1 MSYKEASRKVLLEY
15 RQSHSL
21 VETIKVA
28 KKMLESKT
36 HKDNVVFHTHVHG
49 EICET
54 ILELLFEDYM
64 QRFPVKT
71 KDWFCAKGL
80 IIKDINNPASGY
92 FTELDYTVFTPQ
104 KIFAFECKSYGG
116 DKKIT
121 DICTIKKKK
130 GGAFDVYAQHE
141 KHAVVLSEQLRAF
154 RKSQY
159 IGTQAYQL
167 ILFNFSTGE
176 TLDTRT
182 VQNKLL
188 MPCLDETN
196 VLNIFSIYENDP
208 VIWNMEYLKKAI
220 AIIQKH
226 GDENTKKHLSY
237 VKDLRR
243 NK

>member
-1 MSYKEASRKVLLEY
+1 MAVTKRSQISALLEK
-15 RQSHSL
+15 S
-21 VETIKVA
+21 KVDPL
-28 KKMLESKT
+28 MST
-36 HKDNVVFHTHVHG
+36 HN
-49 EICET
+49 I
-54 ILELLFEDYM
+54 
-64 QRFPVKT
+64 
-71 KDWFCAKGL
+71 
-80 IIKDINNPASGY
+80 
-92 FTELDYTVFTPQ
+92 
-104 KIFAFECKSYGG
+104 
-116 DKKIT
+116 
-121 DICTIKKKK
+121 
-130 GGAFDVYAQHE
+130 
-141 KHAVVLSEQLRAF
+141 